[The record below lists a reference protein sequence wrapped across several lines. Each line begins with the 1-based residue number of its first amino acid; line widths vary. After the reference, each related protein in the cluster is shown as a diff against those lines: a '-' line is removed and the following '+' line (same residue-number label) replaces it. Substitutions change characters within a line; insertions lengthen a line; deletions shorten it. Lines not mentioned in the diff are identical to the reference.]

1 MKREVVQDFLN
12 LPGIAGVAL
21 MDGRSRPYF
30 FGVDQSLN
38 FQQKEALAQGI
49 QQVVETTP
57 ADFEFFEFQFTGHQV
72 YIYKLNH
79 GIILLVLTGSS
90 LVYPAY
96 LQAVEQ
102 LKIELQEDIANTI
115 ATFRLLAGNITLSNQ
130 NYWKQRPEV
139 NAAAEGQSPSG
150 STKLESQFKTHTKNG
165 TPTPSLNSANK
176 HLDSPPTQAQSTAS
190 APLTSPI
197 TDQINLKELLLAL
210 NHLSQFTTQYLG
222 TTVVNNYWKSSR
234 PAVEWLNNFQIDR
247 SAQITFSASIASS
260 DFITINQHQYI
271 QQWVSAFI
279 ERCAKVIR
287 DFPLI
292 IRQAAL
298 DDEQKRLLLADKA

>member
-102 LKIELQEDIANTI
+102 LKVELQKDIANTI

-130 NYWKQRPEV
+130 NYWKQRPES
-139 NAAAEGQSPSG
+139 NASTDSQTSSSAAQSEPSP
-150 STKLESQFKTHTKNG
+150 KIQSQNR
-165 TPTPSLNSANK
+165 TPDPSLSSKGNK
-176 HLDSPPTQAQSTAS
+176 PPVDSPTRLASTS
-190 APLTSPI
+190 I
-197 TDQINLKELLLAL
+197 TTHPANQVNLKELLLAL
-210 NHLSQFTTQYLG
+210 NHLSHFTTQYLG

-234 PAVEWLNNFQIDR
+234 PTVEWLNNFQIDR
-247 SAQITFSASIASS
+247 SAQISFSAPSGVPE
-260 DFITINQHQYI
+260 FITANQHQYI
-271 QQWVSAFI
+271 QQWVLAFI
-279 ERCAKVIR
+279 ERCARVIR

-292 IRQAAL
+292 IRQSAL

>member
-96 LQAVEQ
+96 LEAVEQ
-102 LKIELQEDIANTI
+102 LKIELQEDITNTI

-130 NYWKQRPEV
+130 NYWKQRPE
-139 NAAAEGQSPSG
+139 AENQPLSASAKLAPPS
-150 STKLESQFKTHTKNG
+150 KTHTKNG
-165 TPTPSLNSANK
+165 TPVSSLNPSNK
-176 HLDSPPTQAQSTAS
+176 YLDSLPTQAQPTP
-190 APLTSPI
+190 APLTPPT
-197 TDQINLKELLLAL
+197 TDQINLKELMLAL

-247 SAQITFSASIASS
+247 SGQISFSASLESP

-292 IRQAAL
+292 IRQTAL

>member
-38 FQQKEALAQGI
+38 FQQKEVLAQGI

-79 GIILLVLTGSS
+79 GIILLVLTGNN

-102 LKIELQEDIANTI
+102 LKVELQEDIANTI

-130 NYWKQRPEV
+130 NYWKQRSESTTT
-139 NAAAEGQSPSG
+139 NPSQTNSAIANPG
-150 STKLESQFKTHTKNG
+150 LPLQAHTQNG
-165 TPTPSLNSANK
+165 TPVPSYPLSSRGGVQA
-176 HLDSPPTQAQSTAS
+176 SPIQSTDPAA
-190 APLTSPI
+190 APPHP
-197 TDQINLKELLLAL
+197 TDQVSLKELLLAL

-234 PAVEWLNNFQIDR
+234 PAVEWLNNFQVDR
-247 SAQITFSASIASS
+247 SAQISFSAPSGSS
-260 DFITINQHQYI
+260 DFITVNQHQYL

-279 ERCAKVIR
+279 ERCARVIR

-292 IRQAAL
+292 IRQTAL
-298 DDEQKRLLLADKA
+298 DDEQKKLLLVDK

>member
-96 LQAVEQ
+96 LEAVEQ

-130 NYWKQRPEV
+130 NYWKQRSEV
-139 NAAAEGQSPSG
+139 NTAAESQPASG
-150 STKLESQFKTHTKNG
+150 SANLGTPFKTHTKDG
-165 TPTPSLNSANK
+165 TPAPSLNS
-176 HLDSPPTQAQSTAS
+176 HLDSLPTQARSTAS

-247 SAQITFSASIASS
+247 SAQISFSASIDSS
-260 DFITINQHQYI
+260 DFITTNQHQYI

-279 ERCAKVIR
+279 ERCARVIR

-292 IRQAAL
+292 IRQTAL
-298 DDEQKRLLLADKA
+298 DDEQKRFLLADAA